1 MSWHNPHV
9 QVLVSDTSVLID
21 IQRAS
26 LLPRIFDLP
35 YEFIVPDV
43 LYETELL
50 DWMGPELVEMGL
62 GVAELDANETRR
74 ATLLKREQARLSTP
88 DVFAFCLAAER
99 GWTLLTGDGALR
111 KEAHRQKLD
120 MHGVLWL
127 FDELENH
134 EVCGIDLLCEG
145 LETLRNHPRCRLPTK
160 EVNIRLARYQP

>member
-1 MSWHNPHV
+1 M
-9 QVLVSDTSVLID
+9 QILVSDTSVLID

-26 LLPRIFDLP
+26 LMPRIFDLP
-35 YEFIVPDV
+35 YQFIVPDI

-62 GVAELDANETRR
+62 GVAELHPHETLR
-74 ATLLKREQARLSTP
+74 ATLLKREQARLSIP

-111 KEAHRQKLD
+111 KEAHRQKIP
-120 MHGVLWL
+120 MHGVLWV

-134 EVCGIDLLCEG
+134 DVCTKELLCAG
-145 LETLRNHPRCRLPTK
+145 LETIKNHPRCRLPIK
-160 EVNIRLARYQP
+160 EVNIRLARYQL

>member
-1 MSWHNPHV
+1 M
-9 QVLVSDTSVLID
+9 QILVSDTSVLID

-26 LLPRIFDLP
+26 LLSRIFDLP

-62 GVAELDANETRR
+62 GVAELDPHETQR

-111 KEAHRQKLD
+111 KEAHRQKIA

-127 FDELENH
+127 FDEMENH
-134 EVCGIDLLCEG
+134 GVCSTDQLCAG
-145 LETLRNHPRCRLPTK
+145 LETIRKHPRCRLPTK
-160 EVNIRLARYQP
+160 EMNIRLARYRV

>member
-1 MSWHNPHV
+1 MSWHSPHV

-62 GVAELDANETRR
+62 GVAELDADETRR

-99 GWTLLTGDGALR
+99 S
-111 KEAHRQKLD
+111 
-120 MHGVLWL
+120 
-127 FDELENH
+127 
-134 EVCGIDLLCEG
+134 
-145 LETLRNHPRCRLPTK
+145 
-160 EVNIRLARYQP
+160 

>member
-1 MSWHNPHV
+1 V

-26 LLPRIFDLP
+26 LMLRIFDLP

-62 GVAELDANETRR
+62 GVAELDPHEIKQ
-74 ATLLKREQARLSTP
+74 ATLLKRKQARLSTP

-99 GWTLLTGDGALR
+99 GWTLLTGDGALL
-111 KEAHRQKLD
+111 KEAHRQKLT

-127 FDELENH
+127 FDELEKH
-134 EVCGIDLLCEG
+134 GVCENSQLCDG
-145 LETLRNHPRCRLPTK
+145 LEAIQNHPRCRLPTN
-160 EVNIRLARYQP
+160 EVNIRLTRYQL

>member
-1 MSWHNPHV
+1 M

-26 LLPRIFDLP
+26 LMTRIFDLP

-62 GVAELDANETRR
+62 GVAELDAHETLR

-111 KEAHRQKLD
+111 KEANRQKLT

-134 EVCGIDLLCEG
+134 GVCTYDLLFDG
-145 LETLRNHPRCRLPTK
+145 LETLRKHPRCRLPTK
-160 EVNIRLARYQP
+160 EVNIRMAKYQP

>member
-1 MSWHNPHV
+1 MSWHSSPV
-9 QVLVSDTSVLID
+9 QILVSDTSVLID

-43 LYETELL
+43 LFETELF

-62 GVAELDANETRR
+62 GVAELDAHETRR

-120 MHGVLWL
+120 LHGVLWI
-127 FDELENH
+127 FDQLEDH
-134 EVCGIDLLCEG
+134 EVCGVDLLCAG
-145 LETLRNHPRCRLPTK
+145 LETLKNHPRCRLYR
-160 EVNIRLARYQP
+160 ESSGNRILS